1 MQYYHKND
9 LKVDFVVKVVAF
21 EHKKLLRRQ
30 YFFVIITTMQILQLR
45 RLCIL
50 DEKKPKSNI
59 MKNLVYLTQMGMS
72 LAMPLVICIAGSAWL
87 KDKFE
92 LGGWVVIL
100 GIVLGIGSMAV
111 TLRDYVISFSRK
123 AQKSTKEQTS
133 WNKRW

>member
-1 MQYYHKND
+1 MQDYYKNE
-9 LKVDFVVKVVAF
+9 LILHFIIKIVVV
-21 EHKKLLRRQ
+21 EYKKLLRRQ
-30 YFFVIITTMQILQLR
+30 EFFVIITTMQILQLG

-50 DEKKPKSNI
+50 DDKKPKSNFL
-59 MKNLVYLTQMGMS
+59 KNLVYLTQMGMS

-87 KDKFE
+87 KDKFG
-92 LGGWVVIL
+92 LGGWVVLL